1 MRIFTKCFG
10 NIKICCTFACGFGD
24 ESNGPGRFPEQKITV
39 MATLKYTTREI
50 NHNYKIKVAG
60 IYDGKKV
67 NTLVG
72 VTGLVKMVND
82 IDLTNRLLDRA
93 FSTMGDVCVCKL
105 RRGIKISFY
114 VA

>member
-1 MRIFTKCFG
+1 
-10 NIKICCTFACGFGD
+10 
-24 ESNGPGRFPEQKITV
+24 

-60 IYDGKKV
+60 IYEGKKI

-72 VTGLVKMVND
+72 VSGLVKMVND
-82 IDLTNRLLDRA
+82 IDLCNRILDRA
-93 FSTMGDVCVCKL
+93 FSSMDDVCICKL
-105 RRGIKISFY
+105 RRGIRISFY